1 MVILHKGDCLNC
13 FSCDSISNRDCA
25 ELSFSSDKYVTNCSV
40 TKSGE
45 LRESPVCYKATGK
58 VNLMIT
64 EGEVVIRG
72 CGDKP
77 RIQSSCESFDLPYKV
92 VELKCDICL
101 SDKCNGEI
109 TTTARPAHT
118 TPPPTPSPSPK
129 GGASAQYPIAVLII
143 ASIAY
148 LILATF

>member
-1 MVILHKGDCLNC
+1 MEQVKCLIVYLVGIMVILHKGDCLNC

-64 EGEVVIRG
+64 EGEVGYQRVWR
-72 CGDKP
+72 
-77 RIQSSCESFDLPYKV
+77 
-92 VELKCDICL
+92 
-101 SDKCNGEI
+101 
-109 TTTARPAHT
+109 
-118 TPPPTPSPSPK
+118 
-129 GGASAQYPIAVLII
+129 
-143 ASIAY
+143 
-148 LILATF
+148 